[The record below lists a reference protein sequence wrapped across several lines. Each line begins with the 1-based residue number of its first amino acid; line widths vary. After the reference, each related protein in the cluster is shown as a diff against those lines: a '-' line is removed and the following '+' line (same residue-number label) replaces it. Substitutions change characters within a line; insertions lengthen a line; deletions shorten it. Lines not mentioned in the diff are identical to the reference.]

1 MTLPS
6 GNPTALSGAS
16 EDVKLSDNQID
27 QVQHT
32 PVFDALSNELLE
44 DLVIDRV
51 EKPTNVHF

>member
-1 MTLPS
+1 MPS
-6 GNPTALSGAS
+6 GNPTALSDAS
-16 EDVKLSDNQID
+16 EAVKLSDNQID